1 MDDAKRK
8 KQEERKKKKTILSR
22 LDPKDKRKVNERYNL
37 LTDAIDPVL
46 DKYEIAVD
54 IKATDENEWKKVR
67 LTTNSSGSGKKKPP
81 SRSRRKPLP
90 NKTPVELG
98 LGPPY
103 KGKKRKPKKNANLA
117 ARATQQLLRNEG
129 DEGNDQLI
137 QEIEQDISN
146 NVDSS
151 RTSALIREKNGLERE
166 RSEITNELNR
176 PTSSTTTIPTQRE
189 TALITRKVEITTRI
203 KNIDVEL
210 AEIRATP
217 RTDRRGTSNEGG
229 SSSGFNQG
237 DQQRSRQVGE
247 AINNA
252 TTTQPTQED
261 NFNDNDDDGGNNEEQ
276 IVTWP
281 DYYFTPTFVRRIDVR
296 NRLKTP
302 VTLHTIMHW
311 VNNWAQWRFCDGILR
326 MRDNIKQ
333 RQSSDQHRF
342 LSDCN
347 KLTFLDAKENFIWFS
362 SDPVRFA
369 RQIPR
374 RQDFFDPKLM
384 NKDAMDRLDFGND
397 DQDLSPLVLHV
408 RNPDNNGDDI
418 PEFVF
423 NDITRPLVGQ
433 ASAVTK
439 DCVVIIRNNFGNQI
453 TDDSYK
459 PPQYAFDNEK
469 YKLSKR
475 KLLELAFLMTMYK
488 KKKARFVS
496 IFDPKYIIESV
507 VNLLRKTFRDN
518 EKVYK
523 PWFNYE
529 VDRVKTLLQGPM
541 TVLKQVIYTKVWE
554 LNLGDE
560 YGSNRYGD
568 LRAYQ
573 REHPNARWKVTNL
586 GPGRNAPVRRQLY
599 DQAIRET
606 KQLYE
611 RFIKNWGTNDDRRG
625 ADVWTEF
632 NQSTPTRRGEVD
644 VQQEEEV
651 GEDRPNQPAESL
663 YQLERLDAVFNRR
676 AVENLVESIENRVET
691 IGMNLE
697 MVAFEFDLPSET
709 IANDIFNALFTK
721 KLRGMKQGT
730 IVRRNNDEYEV
741 EWNIPSEIRNRN
753 ANLVVR
759 ETYTSEELMRNNRRV
774 AALLLS
780 DVGRTFGEG
789 IWHSGGSDNGVKL
802 VDRLRQGS
810 DPFWTDDVLR
820 DRLKEVMK
828 KDVVTIELSTVDENN
843 NDIMVCDGD
852 EEEDDGPPQCT
863 LFTRLEQYVTA
874 FMDTVNLINPRW
886 DERDAE
892 PRPCNGRWTDPQ
904 WEKDENGVWQF
915 IQGPIVNENPLPRRL
930 TIAQE
935 MEALLNTIEEE
946 FTRDG
951 DVEVGQCVTKYCS
964 VFFRKQFPHT
974 EGNQGMMMG
983 LGD

>member
-1 MDDAKRK
+1 M
-8 KQEERKKKKTILSR
+8 ERKKKKIILSR
-22 LDPKDKRKVNERYNL
+22 LDKKQKREINAQYNL
-37 LTDAIDPVL
+37 LRDATDPVL
-46 DKYEIAVD
+46 DKYQIAVNLRYAD
-54 IKATDENEWKKVR
+54 DDEWDNDE
-67 LTTNSSGSGKKKPP
+67 LLTNSSGSGRKKPP
-81 SRSRRKPLP
+81 SRPRRKPPLR
-90 NKTPVELG
+90 NRQSDELN
-98 LGPPY
+98 LGRPY
-103 KGKKRKPKKNANLA
+103 KGKKRKPKENANVA
-117 ARATQQLLRNEG
+117 ARLTQQELLNIGGKENE
-129 DEGNDQLI
+129 QI
-137 QEIEQDISN
+137 IVEIENDISN
-146 NVDSS
+146 NGVDSR
-151 RTSALIREKNGLERE
+151 RTSLLIREKKRLEKE
-166 RSEITNELNR
+166 SNEIEAQLNR
-176 PTSSTTTIPTQRE
+176 TTTTQTSPQEIALRNQLRDKVNRIKTIDAELKRQRE
-189 TALITRKVEITTRI
+189 
-203 KNIDVEL
+203 
-210 AEIRATP
+210 TP
-217 RTDRRGTSNEGG
+217 RTDRRGTSNEGATLDESDANRG
-229 SSSGFNQG
+229 G
-237 DQQRSRQVGE
+237 QVGD

-252 TTTQPTQED
+252 GNTQRTQED
-261 NFNDNDDDGGNNEEQ
+261 NSNTFNNDDDDGGNNEDQ

-347 KLTFLDAKENFIWFS
+347 KLTFLDAKENYIWFS
-362 SDPVRFA
+362 NDPVRFA

-496 IFDPKYIIESV
+496 IFDPKYIIEAV

-554 LNLGDE
+554 LNLGDN
-560 YGSNRYGD
+560 YGLNGYGD

-573 REHPNARWKVTNL
+573 RDHPNARWRVTNL
-586 GPGRNAPVRRQLY
+586 GLKRNAPVRRQLY

-625 ADVWTEF
+625 TDVWNEF

-730 IVRRNNDEYEV
+730 IVRRNGDEYEV

-843 NDIMVCDGD
+843 DDIMVCDGD
-852 EEEDDGPPQCT
+852 EEEDDGPQCT

-892 PRPCNGRWTDPQ
+892 PRPCNGRWADPQ
-904 WEKDENGVWQF
+904 WEKVDGEWQF
-915 IQGPIVNENPLPRRL
+915 IQGPGEANENPLPRRL

-935 MEALLNTIEEE
+935 MEALLDTIEGE

-951 DVEVGQCVTKYCS
+951 DVEVRQCVTKYCS
-964 VFFRKQFPHT
+964 VFFREQFPHT
-974 EGNQGMMMG
+974 EENQGMMMG
-983 LGD
+983 L